1 LDVDPGNI
9 DSIGARTAKII
20 FKRTK
25 IETPIR
31 SLPHSEYSRY
41 LEGYDIIN
49 SHPKDLPFIEI
60 VRAFE
65 KTHLETLHDNMNRHI
80 QYDTRQAKKPN
91 INIPVIVCPYID
103 KGISLSR
110 PDIFSLIKY
119 QAKITPANVI
129 SVPDPGKAW
138 FDKKWKEIMKFGLL
152 TATQFNSSYEFEVVM
167 PIVNLDQKIEFV
179 TKKVNWL
186 LEQDINAIGFKY
198 ASNFAPRLIRAID
211 IIRNHTE
218 DEIRNLWVHF
228 THVGKQMKS
237 LSQPHLAVLA
247 QIDTIS
253 TRRILPK
260 SIRYLMYAEKT
271 PLKKD
276 ALWGV
281 PQEPSRDTVRRQ
293 LEGFRGRSPRPPQGD
308 LLERN
313 LLAYLTDNEHIDA
326 ISSGSVCDCEFH
338 QRCSDEKELK
348 RYLGSNNRKSLLN
361 IHDMDASTN
370 EFLEIQRSIE
380 NDDLLNYFRSKERVL
395 REKLEVSK
403 RYKIDL

>member
-1 LDVDPGNI
+1 
-9 DSIGARTAKII
+9 
-20 FKRTK
+20 
-25 IETPIR
+25 
-31 SLPHSEYSRY
+31 
-41 LEGYDIIN
+41 
-49 SHPKDLPFIEI
+49 
-60 VRAFE
+60 
-65 KTHLETLHDNMNRHI
+65 
-80 QYDTRQAKKPN
+80 
-91 INIPVIVCPYID
+91 
-103 KGISLSR
+103 
-110 PDIFSLIKY
+110 
-119 QAKITPANVI
+119 
-129 SVPDPGKAW
+129 
-138 FDKKWKEIMKFGLL
+138 
-152 TATQFNSSYEFEVVM
+152 
-167 PIVNLDQKIEFV
+167 
-179 TKKVNWL
+179 
-186 LEQDINAIGFKY
+186 
-198 ASNFAPRLIRAID
+198 
-211 IIRNHTE
+211 
-218 DEIRNLWVHF
+218 
-228 THVGKQMKS
+228 MKS